1 MGTRTE
7 QATARQRIASH
18 VRALRLAREI
28 SQEELA
34 EQAGFHRTYVSQL
47 ERAVTNISVD
57 NLERLA
63 AAIGV
68 DVSDLLMP
76 IKSR

>member
-1 MGTRTE
+1 MVDR
-7 QATARQRIASH
+7 QQQRSARQRVAGN
-18 VRALRLAREI
+18 VRFLRLEQKL

-34 EQAGFHRTYVSQL
+34 ERAGFHRTYVSQL

-63 AAIGV
+63 HSIGV
-68 DVSDLLMP
+68 DVSELLMP
-76 IKSR
+76 